1 MSNENVAEF
10 LQEPLQ
16 EAFDTECRCY
26 EIYLKAYESTLETWK
41 KLEMQLDEL
50 KEKQELDEKVSSY
63 KQTFNSSEFDKIRK
77 LVNLSDSVARNFIS
91 AFSMYEGMS
100 DLTEKI
106 NNIEYAQDT
115 ISRLY
120 NAFRERLRAIQT
132 SVNGILYNVSEKKVK
147 LEFPEKNPIAERLLI
162 PYYSDGSNFDYCRN
176 TIEIE
181 GCKLG
186 ESFMKAYC
194 AEGYEEERK
203 AVAWFEKEAK
213 KYKI

>member
-1 MSNENVAEF
+1 MNNEKIAEF
-10 LQEPLQ
+10 LQESLQ
-16 EAFDTECRCY
+16 EAFDAECRSY
-26 EIYLKAYESTLETWK
+26 EICLKTYESMLETWE
-41 KLEMQLDEL
+41 KLEVQEDEL

-91 AFSMYEGMS
+91 AFSLYEGMS

-106 NNIEYAQDT
+106 DDIEYAQDT

-120 NAFRERLRAIQT
+120 NAFRERLRDIQT
-132 SVNGILYNVSEKKVK
+132 NVNSILDYVSEKKVK

>member
-10 LQEPLQ
+10 LQKPLQ
-16 EAFDTECRCY
+16 EAFDAECRSY
-26 EIYLKAYESTLETWK
+26 EICLKTYESMLETWE
-41 KLEMQLDEL
+41 KLEVQEDEL

-91 AFSMYEGMS
+91 AFSLYEGMS

-106 NNIEYAQDT
+106 DDIEYAQDT

-120 NAFRERLRAIQT
+120 NAFRERLRDIQT
-132 SVNGILYNVSEKKVK
+132 NVNSIIDYVSEKKVK

>member
-1 MSNENVAEF
+1 MNNEKIAEF

-26 EIYLKAYESTLETWK
+26 EIYLKAYESMLETWK

-91 AFSMYEGMS
+91 AFSLYEGMS

-106 NNIEYAQDT
+106 DDIEYAQDT

-120 NAFRERLRAIQT
+120 NAFRERLRDIQT
-132 SVNGILYNVSEKKVK
+132 NVNSILDYVSEKKVK

-203 AVAWFEKEAK
+203 AVVWFEKEAK

>member
-1 MSNENVAEF
+1 MNNEKIAEF

-16 EAFDTECRCY
+16 EAFDAECRSY
-26 EIYLKAYESTLETWK
+26 EICLKTYESMLETWE
-41 KLEMQLDEL
+41 KLEVQEDEL

-91 AFSMYEGMS
+91 AFSLYEGMS

-106 NNIEYAQDT
+106 NDIEYAQDT

-147 LEFPEKNPIAERLLI
+147 LEFPEKNPIAERCLI
-162 PYYSDGSNFDYCRN
+162 IYYSDRGNFDYGRN

>member
-63 KQTFNSSEFDKIRK
+63 NQTFNSSEFDKIRK

>member
-1 MSNENVAEF
+1 MNNEKIAEF

-16 EAFDTECRCY
+16 EAFDAECRSY
-26 EIYLKAYESTLETWK
+26 EICLKTYESMLETWE
-41 KLEMQLDEL
+41 KLEVQEDEL

-77 LVNLSDSVARNFIS
+77 LVSLSDSVARNFIS
-91 AFSMYEGMS
+91 AFSLYEGMS

-106 NNIEYAQDT
+106 DDIEYAQDT

-120 NAFRERLRAIQT
+120 NAFRERLRDIQT
-132 SVNGILYNVSEKKVK
+132 NVNSILDYVSEKKVK

>member
-1 MSNENVAEF
+1 MNNEKIAEF

-16 EAFDTECRCY
+16 EAFDAECRSY
-26 EIYLKAYESTLETWK
+26 EICLKTYESMLETWE
-41 KLEMQLDEL
+41 KLEVQEDEL

-91 AFSMYEGMS
+91 TFSLYEGMS

-106 NNIEYAQDT
+106 DDIEYAQDT

-120 NAFRERLRAIQT
+120 NAFRERLRDIQT
-132 SVNGILYNVSEKKVK
+132 NVNSILDYVSEKKVK

>member
-1 MSNENVAEF
+1 MNNENVAEF
-10 LQEPLQ
+10 LQESLQ

-26 EIYLKAYESTLETWK
+26 GIYLNAYESMLETWK

-63 KQTFNSSEFDKIRK
+63 NQAFNSSEFDKIK
-77 LVNLSDSVARNFIS
+77 ELVNLSDSVARNLIS
-91 AFSMYEGMS
+91 AFSMYEGRS
-100 DLTEKI
+100 GLTEKMDA
-106 NNIEYAQDT
+106 IEYVQDT

-120 NAFRERLRAIQT
+120 NAFRERLRDIQT
-132 SVNGILYNVSEKKVK
+132 NVNSILDYVSEKKVK

-162 PYYSDGSNFDYCRN
+162 SYYSDGGNFNYRRN

-186 ESFMKAYC
+186 NDFMRAYL
-194 AEGYEEERK
+194 AEGTIDEKE
-203 AVAWFEKEAK
+203 ASAWFMKEAK
-213 KYKI
+213 KYEI

>member
-1 MSNENVAEF
+1 MNNEKIAEF

-26 EIYLKAYESTLETWK
+26 EIYLKAYESMLETWK

-91 AFSMYEGMS
+91 AFSLYEGMS

-106 NNIEYAQDT
+106 DDIECAQDT

-120 NAFRERLRAIQT
+120 NAFRERLRDIQT
-132 SVNGILYNVSEKKVK
+132 NVNSILDYVSEKKVK

-176 TIEIE
+176 TIENE

>member
-10 LQEPLQ
+10 LQKPLQ
-16 EAFDTECRCY
+16 EAFDAECRSY
-26 EIYLKAYESTLETWK
+26 EICLKAYESMLEAWE
-41 KLEMQLDEL
+41 KLKVQVDEL
-50 KEKQELDEKVSSY
+50 KEKQGLDEKVSSY

-91 AFSMYEGMS
+91 AFSLYEGMS

-106 NNIEYAQDT
+106 DDIEYAQDT

>member
-10 LQEPLQ
+10 LQKPLQ
-16 EAFDTECRCY
+16 EAFDAECRSY
-26 EIYLKAYESTLETWK
+26 EICLKTYESMLETWE
-41 KLEMQLDEL
+41 KLEVQEDEL

-91 AFSMYEGMS
+91 AFSLYEGMS

-106 NNIEYAQDT
+106 DDIEYAQDT

-120 NAFRERLRAIQT
+120 NAFRERLRDIQT
-132 SVNGILYNVSEKKVK
+132 NVNSILDYVSEKKVK

>member
-1 MSNENVAEF
+1 MNNEKIAEF

-26 EIYLKAYESTLETWK
+26 EIYLKAYESMLETWK
-41 KLEMQLDEL
+41 KLEAQMDEL
-50 KEKQELDEKVSSY
+50 KEKQELDEKVNSY
-63 KQTFNSSEFDKIRK
+63 KQAFNSSEFDKIRK

-91 AFSMYEGMS
+91 AFSLYEGMS

-106 NNIEYAQDT
+106 DDIEYAQDT

-120 NAFRERLRAIQT
+120 NAFRERLRDIQT
-132 SVNGILYNVSEKKVK
+132 NVNSILDYVSEKKVK

-203 AVAWFEKEAK
+203 AVVWFEKEAK

>member
-1 MSNENVAEF
+1 MKSDNVAII
-10 LQEPLQ
+10 LQKPLQ

-26 EIYLKAYESTLETWK
+26 EIYLKIYESLVKVWE
-41 KLEMQLDEL
+41 EL
-50 KEKQELDEKVSSY
+50 KKQKGELEEKKELDEKVSSY
-63 KQTFNSSEFDKIRK
+63 NQAFNSSEFDKIRK

-100 DLTEKI
+100 DLEGKIDEVEYEK
-106 NNIEYAQDT
+106 DT
-115 ISRLY
+115 VSRLLK
-120 NAFRERLRAIQT
+120 AFRERLHAIQA
-132 SVNGILYNVSEKKVK
+132 NVICIIEYVKDANTK
-147 LEFPEKNPIAERLLI
+147 LEVSEKNPIAERLLI
-162 PYYSDGSNFDYCRN
+162 SYYSDTGNFDYCRN
-176 TIEIE
+176 IIEME

-213 KYKI
+213 KYEI

>member
-1 MSNENVAEF
+1 MNNEKIAEF

-16 EAFDTECRCY
+16 EAFDAECRSY
-26 EIYLKAYESTLETWK
+26 EICLKTYESMLETWE
-41 KLEMQLDEL
+41 KLEVQEDEL

-91 AFSMYEGMS
+91 AFSMYEGMCG
-100 DLTEKI
+100 LTEKMDT
-106 NNIEYAQDT
+106 IEYMQST

-120 NAFRERLRAIQT
+120 QAFKKRL
-132 SVNGILYNVSEKKVK
+132 NGIPISVSNILDYASKANVK
-147 LEFPEKNPIAERLLI
+147 LEFREKNPIAERLLI
-162 PYYSDGSNFDYCRN
+162 IYYSDMSNFEYYRN

-186 ESFMKAYC
+186 NDFMRAYL
-194 AEGYEEERK
+194 AEGTIDEKE
-203 AVAWFEKEAK
+203 ASAWFMKEAK
-213 KYKI
+213 KYEI

>member
-1 MSNENVAEF
+1 MNNEKIAEF

-26 EIYLKAYESTLETWK
+26 EIYLKAYESMLETWK

-77 LVNLSDSVARNFIS
+77 LVNLSDSVVRNFIS

-106 NNIEYAQDT
+106 DDIECAQDT

-120 NAFRERLRAIQT
+120 NAFRERLRDIQT
-132 SVNGILYNVSEKKVK
+132 NVNSILDYVSEKKVK

>member
-1 MSNENVAEF
+1 MNNENVAEF

-26 EIYLKAYESTLETWK
+26 GIYLKAYESMLETWE
-41 KLEMQLDEL
+41 KLEVQEDEL

-91 AFSMYEGMS
+91 AFSLYEGMS

-106 NNIEYAQDT
+106 DDIEYAQDT

-120 NAFRERLRAIQT
+120 NAFRERLRDIQT
-132 SVNGILYNVSEKKVK
+132 NVNSILDYVS
-147 LEFPEKNPIAERLLI
+147 
-162 PYYSDGSNFDYCRN
+162 
-176 TIEIE
+176 
-181 GCKLG
+181 G
-186 ESFMKAYC
+186 EC
-194 AEGYEEERK
+194 
-203 AVAWFEKEAK
+203 
-213 KYKI
+213 II

>member
-10 LQEPLQ
+10 LQKPLQ
-16 EAFDTECRCY
+16 EAFDAECRSY
-26 EIYLKAYESTLETWK
+26 EICLKTYESMLETWE
-41 KLEMQLDEL
+41 KLEVQEDEL

-120 NAFRERLRAIQT
+120 NAFRERLRDIQT
-132 SVNGILYNVSEKKVK
+132 NVNSILDYVSEKKVK

>member
-1 MSNENVAEF
+1 MNNEKIAEF

-16 EAFDTECRCY
+16 EAFDAECRSY
-26 EIYLKAYESTLETWK
+26 EICLKTYESMLETWE
-41 KLEMQLDEL
+41 KLEVQEDEL

-100 DLTEKI
+100 DLEGKIDEVEYEK
-106 NNIEYAQDT
+106 DT
-115 ISRLY
+115 VSRLLK
-120 NAFRERLRAIQT
+120 AFRERLHAIQA
-132 SVNGILYNVSEKKVK
+132 NVICIIEYVKDANTK
-147 LEFPEKNPIAERLLI
+147 LEVSEKNPIAERLLI
-162 PYYSDGSNFDYCRN
+162 SYYSDTGNFDYCRN
-176 TIEIE
+176 IIEME

-213 KYKI
+213 KYEI

>member
-1 MSNENVAEF
+1 MNNEKIAEF

-16 EAFDTECRCY
+16 EAFDAECRSY
-26 EIYLKAYESTLETWK
+26 EICLKTYESMLETWE
-41 KLEMQLDEL
+41 KLEVQEDEL

-91 AFSMYEGMS
+91 AFSLYEGMS

-106 NNIEYAQDT
+106 NDIEYAQDT

-147 LEFPEKNPIAERLLI
+147 LEFPEKKSYSRKMFNYLL
-162 PYYSDGSNFDYCRN
+162 
-176 TIEIE
+176 
-181 GCKLG
+181 
-186 ESFMKAYC
+186 
-194 AEGYEEERK
+194 
-203 AVAWFEKEAK
+203 
-213 KYKI
+213 

>member
-1 MSNENVAEF
+1 MNNEKIAEF

-26 EIYLKAYESTLETWK
+26 EIYLKAYESMLETWK

-91 AFSMYEGMS
+91 AFSLYEGMS

-106 NNIEYAQDT
+106 DDIEYAQDT

-120 NAFRERLRAIQT
+120 NAFRERLRDIQT
-132 SVNGILYNVSEKKVK
+132 NVNSILDYVSEKKVK

-162 PYYSDGSNFDYCRN
+162 SYYSDGGNFNYRRN

-186 ESFMKAYC
+186 KDFMSAYT
-194 AEGYEEERK
+194 AERLIEEEE
-203 AVAWFEKEAK
+203 ACAWLEKEAE

>member
-1 MSNENVAEF
+1 MNNEKIAEF
-10 LQEPLQ
+10 LQKPLQ

-26 EIYLKAYESTLETWK
+26 EIYLKAYESMLETWE

-50 KEKQELDEKVSSY
+50 KEKQELDEKISSY
-63 KQTFNSSEFDKIRK
+63 NQTFNSSEFDKIRK

-91 AFSMYEGMS
+91 AFSLYEGMS

-106 NNIEYAQDT
+106 DDIEYAQDT

-120 NAFRERLRAIQT
+120 NAFRERLRDIQT
-132 SVNGILYNVSEKKVK
+132 NVNSILDYVSEKKVK

>member
-1 MSNENVAEF
+1 MNNEKIAEF

-16 EAFDTECRCY
+16 EAFDAECRSY
-26 EIYLKAYESTLETWK
+26 EICLKTYESMLETWE
-41 KLEMQLDEL
+41 KLEVQEDEL

-91 AFSMYEGMS
+91 AFSLYEGMS

-106 NNIEYAQDT
+106 DDIEYAQDT

-120 NAFRERLRAIQT
+120 NAFRERLRDIQT
-132 SVNGILYNVSEKKVK
+132 NVNSILDYVSEKKVK

>member
-1 MSNENVAEF
+1 MNNEKIAEF
-10 LQEPLQ
+10 LQKPLQ

-26 EIYLKAYESTLETWK
+26 EIYLKAYESMLETWE

-91 AFSMYEGMS
+91 AFSLYEGMS

-106 NNIEYAQDT
+106 DDIEYAQDT

-120 NAFRERLRAIQT
+120 NAFRERLRDIQT
-132 SVNGILYNVSEKKVK
+132 NVNSILDYVSEKKVK

>member
-1 MSNENVAEF
+1 MNNENVAEF

-26 EIYLKAYESTLETWK
+26 EIYLKAYESMLETWK

-91 AFSMYEGMS
+91 AFSLYEGMS
-100 DLTEKI
+100 KKKKKI
-106 NNIEYAQDT
+106 DDIEYAQDT

-120 NAFRERLRAIQT
+120 NAFRERLRDIQT
-132 SVNGILYNVSEKKVK
+132 NVNSILDYVSEKKVK

>member
-1 MSNENVAEF
+1 MNNEKIAEF

-16 EAFDTECRCY
+16 EAFDAECRSY
-26 EIYLKAYESTLETWK
+26 EICLKTYESMLETWE
-41 KLEMQLDEL
+41 KLEVQEDEL

-106 NNIEYAQDT
+106 DDIEYAQDT

-120 NAFRERLRAIQT
+120 NAFRERLCDIQT
-132 SVNGILYNVSEKKVK
+132 NVNSILDYVSEKKVK

-203 AVAWFEKEAK
+203 AVAWFEKEA
-213 KYKI
+213 

>member
-1 MSNENVAEF
+1 MNNEKIAEF

-16 EAFDTECRCY
+16 EAFDAECRSY
-26 EIYLKAYESTLETWK
+26 EICLKTYESMLETWE
-41 KLEMQLDEL
+41 KLEVQEDEL

-91 AFSMYEGMS
+91 AFSLYEGMS

-106 NNIEYAQDT
+106 DDIECAQDT

-120 NAFRERLRAIQT
+120 NAFRERLRDIQT
-132 SVNGILYNVSEKKVK
+132 NVNSILDYVSEKKVK

>member
-10 LQEPLQ
+10 LQKPLQ
-16 EAFDTECRCY
+16 EAFDAECRSY
-26 EIYLKAYESTLETWK
+26 EICLKAYESMLEAWE
-41 KLEMQLDEL
+41 KLKVQVDEL
-50 KEKQELDEKVSSY
+50 KEKQGLDEKVSSY

-91 AFSMYEGMS
+91 AFSLYEGMS

-106 NNIEYAQDT
+106 DDIEYAQDT

-120 NAFRERLRAIQT
+120 NAFRERLRDIQT
-132 SVNGILYNVSEKKVK
+132 NVNSILDYVSEKKVK

>member
-1 MSNENVAEF
+1 MNNENVAEF

-26 EIYLKAYESTLETWK
+26 EIYLKAYESMLETWK

-106 NNIEYAQDT
+106 DDIEYAQDT

-120 NAFRERLRAIQT
+120 NAFRERLRDIQT
-132 SVNGILYNVSEKKVK
+132 NVNSILDYVSEKKVK

-162 PYYSDGSNFDYCRN
+162 IYYSDIYNFDYYRN

-186 ESFMKAYC
+186 KDFMKAYL
-194 AEGYEEERK
+194 AEGSSE
-203 AVAWFEKEAK
+203 EKEACAWFMNEAQ

>member
-1 MSNENVAEF
+1 MNNEKIAEF

-26 EIYLKAYESTLETWK
+26 EIYLKAYESMLETWK

-91 AFSMYEGMS
+91 AFSLYEGMS

-106 NNIEYAQDT
+106 DDIEYAQDT

-120 NAFRERLRAIQT
+120 NAFRERLHDIQT
-132 SVNGILYNVSEKKVK
+132 NVNSILDYVSEKKVK

-213 KYKI
+213 KYEI

>member
-10 LQEPLQ
+10 LQGPLQ
-16 EAFDTECRCY
+16 EAFATECRCY

-41 KLEMQLDEL
+41 KLGMQLDEL

>member
-1 MSNENVAEF
+1 MNNEKIAEF

-26 EIYLKAYESTLETWK
+26 EIYLKAYESMLETWK

-91 AFSMYEGMS
+91 AFSLYEGMS

-106 NNIEYAQDT
+106 DDIECAQDT

-120 NAFRERLRAIQT
+120 NAFRERLRDIQT
-132 SVNGILYNVSEKKVK
+132 NVNSILDYVSEKKVK

>member
-1 MSNENVAEF
+1 MNNENVAEF

-26 EIYLKAYESTLETWK
+26 EIYLKAYESMLETWK

-91 AFSMYEGMS
+91 AFSLYEGMS

-106 NNIEYAQDT
+106 DDIEYAQDT

-120 NAFRERLRAIQT
+120 NAFRERLRDIQT
-132 SVNGILYNVSEKKVK
+132 NVNSILDYVSEKKVK

>member
-1 MSNENVAEF
+1 MNNEKIAEF

-26 EIYLKAYESTLETWK
+26 EIYLKAYESMLETWK

-91 AFSMYEGMS
+91 AFSLYEGMS

-106 NNIEYAQDT
+106 DDIEYAQDT

-120 NAFRERLRAIQT
+120 NAFRERLRDIQT
-132 SVNGILYNVSEKKVK
+132 NVNSILDYVSEKKVK